1 MPWKS
6 SKSKF
11 CARWDLGRKAQG
23 WSLILAYTLWYCKI
37 FSFGKK
43 IQKAWTAFSF
53 SLPPVGT
60 IMGEALPR
68 SAAGISRLLKI
79 HKMTPHHSCHLCQ
92 ISHCSIAFCALTL
105 LCSHCKTKV
114 CQGHTFKTSTLRNS
128 STSRCPFVLL
138 LLFFSFVK
146 VFHAKLIL
154 KVNLPYA
161 GKF

>member
-68 SAAGISRLLKI
+68 STAGISRLLKI
-79 HKMTPHHSCHLCQ
+79 HKMTPHHSCHPCQ
-92 ISHCSIAFCALTL
+92 SVTAPLHSVHSHCSAATAKPR
-105 LCSHCKTKV
+105 SAK
-114 CQGHTFKTSTLRNS
+114 STPSRLPPLHDS

-138 LLFFSFVK
+138 LLFFPLLRYSMQ
-146 VFHAKLIL
+146 
-154 KVNLPYA
+154 NL
-161 GKF
+161 F